1 MWRMRNTAGKRWIMS
16 LFNWMKKAV
25 KVVDKMAT
33 EAAEKPDIEKPR
45 KTMSTVPNPDN
56 NSYLER
62 WNNRKPPEFIE
73 LEMPE
78 LAFQSRFDFSKVRGF
93 DFGMENNQISIFIDG
108 KNQMIAREDIS
119 SMNVFLNQGHMDDS
133 DVPLFKILEESIRF
147 EPSLSGMDD
156 YTRLII
162 LPLTPTGK
170 KPKYPLEMKVCLL
183 SQDEHWK
190 ILQNTCKE
198 IFGDIWYLNDGKIG
212 KARIIC
218 WNYAGR
224 NSRCYIFQ
232 IRRGE
237 NGLFLQ
243 KVDKPVQPL

>member
-1 MWRMRNTAGKRWIMS
+1 MS

-156 YTRLII
+156 YTNRKETEISVGDESLSA
-162 LPLTPTGK
+162 LTRRALEDIAEYWQGNIWRYLVFKRWKNRKSKDNLLELCRK
-170 KPKYPLEMKVCLL
+170 K
-183 SQDEHWK
+183 Q
-190 ILQNTCKE
+190 
-198 IFGDIWYLNDGKIG
+198 
-212 KARIIC
+212 
-218 WNYAGR
+218 
-224 NSRCYIFQ
+224 
-232 IRRGE
+232 
-237 NGLFLQ
+237 
-243 KVDKPVQPL
+243 PVLYFSNPPR